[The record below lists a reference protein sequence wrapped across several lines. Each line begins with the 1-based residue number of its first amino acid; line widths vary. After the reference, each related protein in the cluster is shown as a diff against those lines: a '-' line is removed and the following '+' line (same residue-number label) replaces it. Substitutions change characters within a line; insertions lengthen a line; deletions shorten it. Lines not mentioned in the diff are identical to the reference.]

1 MASGHSHDQAT
12 RRLALPFGLLWA
24 PWLGLVGVAVAA
36 GAFLVGGLWLSPDL
50 DTRSRATQ
58 RWGPLGWLWWPYRR
72 GLSHRSLFSH
82 SPVIGTAGR
91 LIYLALALLLAALV
105 AQGLSAL
112 AAGSAPLRSGDL
124 AAAAQTAAH
133 RLASLWQQ
141 QRPLILAALL
151 GLEASSWL
159 HLLQDGDPMPRWPRP
174 LRALARRLRPGSR
187 RRRPQAGRRR
197 FLPGRQRSQPGR
209 QGGRSGRQN

>member
-1 MASGHSHDQAT
+1 MASGRSHDQAT

-36 GAFLVGGLWLSPDL
+36 VAFLVGGLWLSPDL

-58 RWGPLGWLWWPYRR
+58 RWGPLAWLWWPYRR

-112 AAGSAPLRSGDL
+112 AAGSPPLRRGDL
-124 AAAAQTAAH
+124 AAGGQAAAH
-133 RLASLWQQ
+133 WLASLWQQ

-174 LRALARRLRPGSR
+174 LRALARRLRALARRLRPGPR
-187 RRRPQAGRRR
+187 RRRPQAGR
-197 FLPGRQRSQPGR
+197 QRPQPGR

>member
-1 MASGHSHDQAT
+1 MASGRSHDQAT

-91 LIYLALALLLAALV
+91 LTYLALALLLVALV

-112 AAGSAPLRSGDL
+112 AAGSPPLRRGDL
-124 AAAAQTAAH
+124 AAGGQAAA
-133 RLASLWQQ
+133 RWLASLWQQ

-174 LRALARRLRPGSR
+174 LRALARSLRLGPRRRRSQRR
-187 RRRPQAGRRR
+187 RRRP
-197 FLPGRQRSQPGR
+197 QPGR

>member
-1 MASGHSHDQAT
+1 MASGRSHDQAT

-58 RWGPLGWLWWPYRR
+58 RWGPLAWLWWPYRR

-105 AQGLSAL
+105 IQGVSAL

-124 AAAAQTAAH
+124 AAGGQAAAH
-133 RLASLWQQ
+133 WLASLWQQ

-174 LRALARRLRPGSR
+174 LRALARRLRALARRLRPGPR
-187 RRRPQAGRRR
+187 RRRPQAGR
-197 FLPGRQRSQPGR
+197 QRPQPGR